1 MNKAIRIIRDEHRSI
16 SAVLSGLIELTRVA
30 RNPGVQ
36 PGFAVFR
43 AMIHYIDEF
52 PERLHHPKEDRF
64 LFARLAER
72 APETRPLVEEL
83 RKEHVRG
90 AQLVRE
96 LESALLA
103 YEVDGARAL
112 PAFDAAV
119 SAYAQFHWDHMRKE
133 EEQVLP
139 LAAKAPDR
147 SRLALDRGSLRR
159 QPRPDRRPAR
169 AGLRAALPA
178 HRQPRARAGRAW
190 ARPGGRRTKAARLR
204 RAYAR
209 GRRAFRKTG

>member
-52 PERLHHPKEDRF
+52 PERLHHPKEDHF

-72 APETRPLVEEL
+72 APDTRPLVEEL

-90 AQLVRE
+90 AELVRE

-103 YEVDGARAL
+103 FEVNGARDL

-119 SAYAQFHWDHMRKE
+119 NAYAQFHWDHMRKE
-133 EEQVLP
+133 EERVLP
-139 LAAKAPDR
+139 LAEKHLTEADWRWIEEAFAGNRDPIADLRERDFEQLYQRIVNLAP
-147 SRLALDRGSLRR
+147 A
-159 QPRPDRRPAR
+159 PV
-169 AGLRAALPA
+169 GL
-178 HRQPRARAGRAW
+178 GEAW
-190 ARPGGRRTKAARLR
+190 Q
-204 RAYAR
+204 
-209 GRRAFRKTG
+209 KTS

>member
-30 RNPGVQ
+30 RNPGVK

-72 APETRPLVEEL
+72 APETRPLLDEL
-83 RKEHVRG
+83 RQEHVRG

-103 YEVDGARAL
+103 YEVEGARAL

-133 EEQVLP
+133 EERVLP
-139 LAAKAPDR
+139 LAEKHLTEADWRWIEEAFAGNRDPIADLRERDFEQLYQRIVNLAP
-147 SRLALDRGSLRR
+147 A
-159 QPRPDRRPAR
+159 PV
-169 AGLRAALPA
+169 GL
-178 HRQPRARAGRAW
+178 GEAW
-190 ARPGGRRTKAARLR
+190 QRTR
-204 RAYAR
+204 
-209 GRRAFRKTG
+209 

>member
-30 RNPGVQ
+30 RTPGVQ
-36 PGFAVFR
+36 LHFAAFR

-52 PERLHHPKEDRF
+52 PERLHHPKEDHF

-83 RKEHVRG
+83 SREHVQG
-90 AQLVRE
+90 AQLVRD

-103 YEVDGARAL
+103 FEVNGAREL

-119 SAYAQFHWDHMRKE
+119 NAYAQFHWDHMRKE

-139 LAAKAPDR
+139 LAEKHLTEADWRWIEDAFAGNRDPIADLRERDFEQLYQRIVNLAP
-147 SRLALDRGSLRR
+147 A
-159 QPRPDRRPAR
+159 PV
-169 AGLRAALPA
+169 GL
-178 HRQPRARAGRAW
+178 GEAW
-190 ARPGGRRTKAARLR
+190 Q
-204 RAYAR
+204 
-209 GRRAFRKTG
+209 KTN

>member
-30 RNPGVQ
+30 RTPGVQ
-36 PGFAVFR
+36 LHFAAFR

-52 PERLHHPKEDRF
+52 PERLHHPKEDQF

-90 AQLVRE
+90 AELVRE

-103 YEVDGARAL
+103 FEVEGARDL
-112 PAFDAAV
+112 PVFDAAV
-119 SAYAQFHWDHMRKE
+119 NAYAQFHWDHMRKE
-133 EEQVLP
+133 EERLMP
-139 LAAKAPDR
+139 LAEKHLTEADWRWIEEAFAGNRDPIADLRERDFEQLYQRIVNLAP
-147 SRLALDRGSLRR
+147 A
-159 QPRPDRRPAR
+159 PV
-169 AGLRAALPA
+169 GL
-178 HRQPRARAGRAW
+178 GDAW
-190 ARPGGRRTKAARLR
+190 Q
-204 RAYAR
+204 
-209 GRRAFRKTG
+209 KTS

>member
-30 RNPGVQ
+30 RTPGVQ

-52 PERLHHPKEDRF
+52 PERLHHPKEDHF

-72 APETRPLVEEL
+72 APDTRPLVEEL

-90 AQLVRE
+90 AELVRE
-96 LESALLA
+96 LESALIA
-103 YEVDGARAL
+103 FEVNGARGL

-119 SAYAQFHWDHMRKE
+119 NAYAQFHWDHMRKE

-139 LAAKAPDR
+139 LAEKHLTEADWRWIEDAFAGNRDPIADLRERDFEQLYQRIVNLAP
-147 SRLALDRGSLRR
+147 A
-159 QPRPDRRPAR
+159 PV
-169 AGLRAALPA
+169 GL
-178 HRQPRARAGRAW
+178 GEAW
-190 ARPGGRRTKAARLR
+190 R
-204 RAYAR
+204 RA
-209 GRRAFRKTG
+209 

>member
-30 RNPGVQ
+30 RNPGVK

-52 PERLHHPKEDRF
+52 PERLHHPKEDHF

-72 APETRPLVEEL
+72 APDTRPLVEEL

-90 AQLVRE
+90 AELVRE
-96 LESALLA
+96 LESALIA
-103 YEVDGARAL
+103 FEVDGARAL

-119 SAYAQFHWDHMRKE
+119 NAYAQFHWDHMRKE
-133 EEQVLP
+133 EAQVLP
-139 LAAKAPDR
+139 LAEKHLTEADWRWIEDAFAGNRDPIADLRERDFEQLYQRIVNLAP
-147 SRLALDRGSLRR
+147 A
-159 QPRPDRRPAR
+159 PV
-169 AGLRAALPA
+169 GL
-178 HRQPRARAGRAW
+178 GEAW
-190 ARPGGRRTKAARLR
+190 QRTS
-204 RAYAR
+204 
-209 GRRAFRKTG
+209 

>member
-30 RNPGVQ
+30 RTPGVQ

-52 PERLHHPKEDRF
+52 PERLHHPKEDHF

-72 APETRPLVEEL
+72 APDTRPLVEEL

-90 AQLVRE
+90 AELVRE
-96 LESALLA
+96 LESALIA
-103 YEVDGARAL
+103 FEVNGARGL

-119 SAYAQFHWDHMRKE
+119 NAYAQFHWDHMRKE
-133 EEQVLP
+133 EERLMP
-139 LAAKAPDR
+139 LAEKHLTEADWRWIEDAFAGNRDPIADLRERDFEQLYQRIVNLAP
-147 SRLALDRGSLRR
+147 A
-159 QPRPDRRPAR
+159 PV
-169 AGLRAALPA
+169 GL
-178 HRQPRARAGRAW
+178 GEAW
-190 ARPGGRRTKAARLR
+190 Q
-204 RAYAR
+204 
-209 GRRAFRKTG
+209 KTS

>member
-52 PERLHHPKEDRF
+52 PERLHHPKEDHF

-72 APETRPLVEEL
+72 APDTRPLVEEL

-90 AQLVRE
+90 AELVRE
-96 LESALLA
+96 LESALIA
-103 YEVDGARAL
+103 FEVNGAREL

-119 SAYAQFHWDHMRKE
+119 NAYAQFHWDHMRKE
-133 EEQVLP
+133 EERVLP
-139 LAAKAPDR
+139 LAEKHLTEADWRWIEDAFAGNRDPIADLRERDFEQLYQRIVNLAP
-147 SRLALDRGSLRR
+147 A
-159 QPRPDRRPAR
+159 PV
-169 AGLRAALPA
+169 GL
-178 HRQPRARAGRAW
+178 GEAW
-190 ARPGGRRTKAARLR
+190 Q
-204 RAYAR
+204 
-209 GRRAFRKTG
+209 KTS

>member
-30 RNPGVQ
+30 RTPGVQ
-36 PGFAVFR
+36 PEFAVFR

-52 PERLHHPKEDRF
+52 PERLHHPKEDHY

-83 RKEHVRG
+83 GKEHVRG
-90 AQLVRE
+90 AELVRE

-103 YEVDGARAL
+103 YEVNGAREL

-133 EEQVLP
+133 EERLLP
-139 LAAKAPDR
+139 LAEKHLTEADWRWIEDAFAGNRDPIADLRERDFEQLYQRIVNLAP
-147 SRLALDRGSLRR
+147 A
-159 QPRPDRRPAR
+159 PV
-169 AGLRAALPA
+169 GL
-178 HRQPRARAGRAW
+178 GEAW
-190 ARPGGRRTKAARLR
+190 Q
-204 RAYAR
+204 
-209 GRRAFRKTG
+209 KTS

>member
-52 PERLHHPKEDRF
+52 PERLHHPKEDHF

-72 APETRPLVEEL
+72 APDTRPLVEEL

-90 AQLVRE
+90 AELVRE
-96 LESALLA
+96 LESALIA
-103 YEVDGARAL
+103 FEVNGAREL

-119 SAYAQFHWDHMRKE
+119 NAYAQFHWDHMRKE

-139 LAAKAPDR
+139 LAEKHLTEADWRWIEDAFAGNRDPIADLRERDFEQLYQRIVNLAP
-147 SRLALDRGSLRR
+147 A
-159 QPRPDRRPAR
+159 PV
-169 AGLRAALPA
+169 GL
-178 HRQPRARAGRAW
+178 GEAW
-190 ARPGGRRTKAARLR
+190 Q
-204 RAYAR
+204 
-209 GRRAFRKTG
+209 KTN

>member
-16 SAVLSGLIELTRVA
+16 SAVLSGLLELTRVA

-52 PERLHHPKEDRF
+52 PERLHHPKEDHF

-72 APETRPLVEEL
+72 APDTRPLVEEL

-90 AQLVRE
+90 AELVRE

-103 YEVDGARAL
+103 FEVNGARGL

-119 SAYAQFHWDHMRKE
+119 NAYAQFHWDHMRKE

-139 LAAKAPDR
+139 LAEKHLTEADWLWIEEAFAGNRDPIADLRERDFEQLYQRIVNLAP
-147 SRLALDRGSLRR
+147 A
-159 QPRPDRRPAR
+159 PV
-169 AGLRAALPA
+169 GL
-178 HRQPRARAGRAW
+178 GEAW
-190 ARPGGRRTKAARLR
+190 Q
-204 RAYAR
+204 
-209 GRRAFRKTG
+209 KTS

>member
-30 RNPGVQ
+30 RTPGVQ

-52 PERLHHPKEDRF
+52 PERLHHPKEDHF

-72 APETRPLVEEL
+72 APDTRPLVEEL

-90 AQLVRE
+90 AELVRE
-96 LESALLA
+96 LESALIA
-103 YEVDGARAL
+103 FKVNGAREL

-119 SAYAQFHWDHMRKE
+119 NAYAQFHWDHMRKE
-133 EEQVLP
+133 EERVLP
-139 LAAKAPDR
+139 LAEKYLTEADWRWIEEAFAGNRDPIADLRERDFEQLYPRIVNLAP
-147 SRLALDRGSLRR
+147 A
-159 QPRPDRRPAR
+159 PV
-169 AGLRAALPA
+169 GL
-178 HRQPRARAGRAW
+178 GEAW
-190 ARPGGRRTKAARLR
+190 Q
-204 RAYAR
+204 
-209 GRRAFRKTG
+209 KTS